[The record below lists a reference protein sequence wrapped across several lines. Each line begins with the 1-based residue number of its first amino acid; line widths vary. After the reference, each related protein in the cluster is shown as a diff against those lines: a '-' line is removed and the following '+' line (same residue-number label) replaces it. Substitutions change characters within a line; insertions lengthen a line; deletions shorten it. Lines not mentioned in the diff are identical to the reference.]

1 MIKTKEEINGMRIA
15 GQLAAE
21 VLEMITPFVV
31 PGISTEEL
39 DQRCH
44 DYIVTL
50 KMPFQLTL
58 AIKVMKRLSAQV

>member
-21 VLEMITPFVV
+21 VLDMITPFVV
-31 PGISTEEL
+31 PGTSTEEL

-44 DYIVTL
+44 DSVSYTH
-50 KMPFQLTL
+50 LTL
-58 AIKVMKRLSAQV
+58 PTKA

>member
-44 DYIVTL
+44 D
-50 KMPFQLTL
+50 
-58 AIKVMKRLSAQV
+58 